1 MASFR
6 EEGRSRSEGTEFVAA
21 RHSLRWRIT
30 AAFVVLVLLPLG
42 WIYYFA
48 IDVLET
54 HPGLLATLVFFFA
67 FSTGV
72 VFQWAGQLAKT
83 LEEYTGIV
91 RRLEA
96 GHGASHYWMDQPD
109 ELGQLAKAIYETT
122 ESVRHKIHQLSQDKT
137 KFETILESMVEG
149 VVGFDHMGRILL
161 MNSAAEQMLRIQ
173 SDRVRGKLLLEAFRH
188 RELESLLIQ
197 ALNTGEVQKKQ
208 LQLWP
213 NKPQTFRVQVVPVW
227 TEQRRLLGAAMVID
241 DVTEVRRLEQMR
253 TEFVANVSH
262 ELRTPL
268 TSIKGFVETL
278 LDGALDDAKV
288 AKRFLS
294 IINEETQRL
303 QRLIEDL
310 LQLSRIESQAGRA
323 VEDQA
328 FLEPEM
334 QRVRNLLEPIALE
347 KRITLQVDVQKNL
360 PQLPLSPDNLKQVL
374 VNLTENA
381 IKYTPEGGRVHVRAF
396 RQDQNVT
403 LEVQDTGIGIPE
415 ESLPRIFE
423 RFYRVDKA
431 RSREMG
437 GTGLGLAIVKHIIER
452 SGGRVTV
459 HSQVGAGSI
468 FTVSFPALQE

>member
-1 MASFR
+1 MVNNR
-6 EEGRSRSEGTEFVAA
+6 EAEHRPSGLAGLLALRY
-21 RHSLRWRIT
+21 SLQWRIT
-30 AAFVVLVLLPLG
+30 AAFVVLVLLPISWL
-42 WIYYFA
+42 YFFTL
-48 IDVLET
+48 DVMET
-54 HPGLLATLVFFFA
+54 HPGLLATLFFFFA

-72 VFQWAGQLAKT
+72 VFYWSGQLAKT
-83 LEEYTGIV
+83 LEEYTRV
-91 RRLEA
+91 VHRLEA
-96 GHGASHYWMDQPD
+96 GHGACHYLMDQPD
-109 ELGQLAKAIYETT
+109 ELGRLARAIHQTVET
-122 ESVRHKIHQLSQDKT
+122 VRTKIHQLSQDKT
-137 KFETILESMVEG
+137 KFETILESMIEG

-161 MNSAAEQMLRIQ
+161 MNSAAEQMLRVQ
-173 SDRVRGKLLLEAFRH
+173 SERVRGKLLLEAFRH
-188 RELESLLIQ
+188 RELEGLLTQ
-197 ALNTGEVQKKQ
+197 ALNTGKAQKKQ
-208 LQLWP
+208 MQLWP

-227 TEQRRLLGAAMVID
+227 TDQRRLLGAAMVID

-278 LDGALDDAKV
+278 LDGALDDTKV
-288 AKRFLS
+288 ARRFLS

-310 LQLSRIESQAGRA
+310 LQLSRIESQLGRV
-323 VEDQA
+323 VEGQSY
-328 FLEPEM
+328 LEPEI
-334 QRVRNLLEPIALE
+334 QRVRNLLEPIAAD
-347 KRITLQVDVQKNL
+347 KRIALQVDVETNL
-360 PQLPLSPDNLKQVL
+360 PLLPLSPDNLKQVL

-381 IKYTPEGGRVHVRAF
+381 IKYTPEGGQVSVRAT
-396 RQDQNVT
+396 RGCDSVI

-431 RSREMG
+431 RSRELG

-459 HSQVGAGSI
+459 QSKVGVGST
-468 FTVSFPALQE
+468 FTVTFPVAEE

>member
-1 MASFR
+1 MVNNREAEHRPSGLASLLA
-6 EEGRSRSEGTEFVAA
+6 V
-21 RHSLRWRIT
+21 RHSLQWRIT

-42 WIYYFA
+42 WLYFFTL
-48 IDVLET
+48 DVLKT
-54 HPGLLATLVFFFA
+54 HPGLLATLFFFFA

-72 VFQWAGQLAKT
+72 VFHWSGQLAKT
-83 LEEYTGIV
+83 LEEYTRV
-91 RRLEA
+91 VHRLEA
-96 GHGASHYWMDQPD
+96 GHGAGHYLMDQPD
-109 ELGQLAKAIYETT
+109 ELGRLAKAIHQTVET
-122 ESVRHKIHQLSQDKT
+122 VRTKIHQLSQDKT

-161 MNSAAEQMLRIQ
+161 MNSAAEQMLRVQ

-188 RELESLLIQ
+188 RELEGLLTQ
-197 ALNTGEVQKKQ
+197 ALNTGEAQKKQ
-208 LQLWP
+208 MQIWP
-213 NKPQTFRVQVVPVW
+213 NRPQTFRVQVVPVW
-227 TEQRRLLGAAMVID
+227 TEHRRLLGAAMVID

-278 LDGALDDAKV
+278 LDGALDDTKV
-288 AKRFLS
+288 ARRFLS

-310 LQLSRIESQAGRA
+310 LQLSRIESQLGRV
-323 VEDQA
+323 VEGQSY
-328 FLEPEM
+328 LEPEI
-334 QRVRNLLEPIALE
+334 QRVRNLLEPIAAD
-347 KRITLQVDVQKNL
+347 KRITLQVNVDTNL
-360 PQLPLSPDNLKQVL
+360 PLLPLSSDNLKQVL

-381 IKYTPEGGRVHVRAF
+381 IKYTPEGGRVNVRAT
-396 RQDQNVT
+396 REGDGVT

-431 RSREMG
+431 RSRELG

-459 HSQVGAGSI
+459 RSKVGAGST
-468 FTVSFPALQE
+468 FTVYFPAAQE